1 MEEKRQPGPIMALDT
16 ATASMAAAIV
26 DGQEVLAE
34 IQSLAERNHSVH
46 IVANLKELLVRSRL
60 EGQDLAAIAVG
71 SGPGSYTGMRIAVAA
86 AKTLA
91 WIWKKPLVGV
101 SSLEAIAYGAYH
113 QRGESSEEQD
123 TTNNRDQA
131 SQQAAGSERDAGEL
145 AVSEQQP
152 AAASASEQKPVAVSG
167 SEQKPVAVS
176 ANEQKS
182 AVVSA
187 NEQKLLTASEGE
199 QKPFAASASEQKSAV
214 VSASE
219 QKFLTASEGEQ
230 KPFAASASE
239 QQPAMASA
247 SEGRPNVA
255 TDEERAEADESM
267 PPAVEWV
274 IPLMDARRGQVY
286 TSAFAMDGSGWIRL
300 ADDGVRMMNSWVDRL
315 AEQMQAA
322 GNVQTIRLTGDLSL
336 HEAEAQRLVQLG
348 HTAGVTVKLQPFV
361 LEGRWIAMLGRAKLD
376 AGLTENPHT
385 LVPNY
390 TQLTEAEVNWNA
402 KQAAGGAL
410 S

>member
-199 QKPFAASASEQKSAV
+199 QKPFAASASEQ
-214 VSASE
+214 
-219 QKFLTASEGEQ
+219 
-230 KPFAASASE
+230 
-239 QQPAMASA
+239 QPAMASA